1 MPVSIHSTKAKAEG
15 IDMNPTVPNREV
27 ATEEF
32 NGRRALTL
40 DARQD
45 DNHDLADPA
54 SQTQTGRW
62 ADRNKAD

>member
-15 IDMNPTVPNREV
+15 IDLQGTTQTREV

-40 DARQD
+40 DVQ
-45 DNHDLADPA
+45 
-54 SQTQTGRW
+54 
-62 ADRNKAD
+62 RNDEA

>member
-40 DARQD
+40 EARQD
-45 DNHDLADPA
+45 DNHDFMYV
-54 SQTQTGRW
+54 RY
-62 ADRNKAD
+62 RK

>member
-15 IDMNPTVPNREV
+15 IDLIGAVPTREA

-40 DARQD
+40 DARVD
-45 DNHDLADPA
+45 ESHELADPA
-54 SQTQTGRW
+54 
-62 ADRNKAD
+62 N